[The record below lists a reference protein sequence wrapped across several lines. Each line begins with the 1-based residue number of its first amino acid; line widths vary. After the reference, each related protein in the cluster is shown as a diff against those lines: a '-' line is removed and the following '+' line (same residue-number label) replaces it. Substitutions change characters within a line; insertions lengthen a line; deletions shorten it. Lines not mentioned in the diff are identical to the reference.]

1 MTESGSPGGQEIPV
15 VRERLL
21 AAALELFTS
30 RGYAATTVRE
40 IVEAAGVTKP
50 VLYYYFR
57 NKEGIYLA
65 LMEEAYAIFERRV
78 TEITGVSGTVR
89 QRLHHFCLGLFDAV
103 VEHLPMVRLIYSI
116 YFGTPQGA
124 PYYDLDKMHDRML
137 AVVDSLVSVGIA
149 TNELRPHPVRAV
161 TWVVIS
167 TLNTAMEEQLC
178 RLAPR
183 LDRAGL
189 AGMLDLVFDGIA
201 RSDP

>member
-1 MTESGSPGGQEIPV
+1 MTESGSPGEQEIPV

-78 TEITGVSGTVR
+78 AEITGVSGTVR

-137 AVVDSLVSVGIA
+137 AVVDNLVSVGIA
-149 TNELRPHPVRAV
+149 AKELRPHPVRAV
-161 TWVVIS
+161 TWVVIG

-201 RSDP
+201 RSDS